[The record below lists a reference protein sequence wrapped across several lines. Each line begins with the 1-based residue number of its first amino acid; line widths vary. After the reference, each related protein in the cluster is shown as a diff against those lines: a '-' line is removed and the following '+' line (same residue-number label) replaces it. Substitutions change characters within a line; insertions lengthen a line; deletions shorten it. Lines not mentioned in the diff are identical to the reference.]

1 MSKIEDEYDK
11 LAVKINSNG
20 INGSGCII
28 QPTNSD
34 CTYIFTAKHCL
45 TEDGQVDNDKIEISG
60 SNRIDEGSFKIQDV
74 YLDNELDIAVIKIN
88 RLQKIETSLFKEPEK
103 ELSTYLYGYP
113 KLLKG
118 KSQILSCKISFDR
131 DNYSE
136 IELSQSQVT
145 FEKNSPDTLK
155 GFSGSGIFHE
165 VSDKVS
171 IVGILTRLKA
181 PDGAYN
187 NVCAYHVNNFDKLIK
202 SKGFPS
208 IFEDYIDE
216 IISDYSFSFT
226 NYNPELEKHYL
237 PREIDEQTKRL
248 LLSPKNIWISGEPGV
263 GKTLLINR
271 NLRINRRDFISID
284 LTTSKLDDIA
294 EYFRIINN
302 EIVSQKK
309 IENGSDIG
317 NIYDKIAFNLT
328 QIVNHEE
335 LFLFVD
341 EVPIRDTK
349 IFSQFL
355 SGFIKISEKYSN
367 TSNGQNQIKWIIS
380 TRINPSEFI
389 KNLNDCLVNGQKAS
403 KHFLFKPLDF
413 WSSNELSLLIE
424 LLEKNLNFHLSSD
437 TKKKIIEMCNGIPNP
452 IKRVIE
458 LILIDNCNID
468 EAIQTAKTEYY

>member
-1 MSKIEDEYDK
+1 MSKIEDKYDK

-28 QPTNSD
+28 QPTYSD
-34 CTYIFTAKHCL
+34 YSYIFTAKHCL

-60 SNRIDEGSFKIQDV
+60 SNGIDAGSFKIQDIF
-74 YLDNELDIAVIKIN
+74 LDDELDVAIIKIA
-88 RLQKIETSLFKEPEK
+88 RLNNIETSLFIKPEK

-113 KLLKG
+113 KLLQG

-131 DNYSE
+131 DNYSD

-145 FEKNSPDTLK
+145 FEKNSPDTLR

-165 VSDKVS
+165 KSGKVCV
-171 IVGILTRLKA
+171 VGILTRLKA

-187 NVCAYHVNNFDKLIK
+187 NVCAYHISNFDNLIK

-208 IFEDYIDE
+208 LFEDYIDE

-226 NYNPELEKHYL
+226 NYNLELEKHYL
-237 PREIDEQTKRL
+237 QRDIDEQTKKL
-248 LLSPKNIWISGEPGV
+248 FLSPKNIWISGVPGV

-271 NLRINRRDFISID
+271 NLRIDKRDYISID
-284 LTTSKLDDIA
+284 LTTSKLDDID
-294 EYFRIINN
+294 EYFKIINN
-302 EIVSQKK
+302 EIVYQKK
-309 IENGSDIG
+309 IGNVSDLG
-317 NIYDKIAFNLT
+317 NIYDKIASNLK
-328 QIVNHEE
+328 QIVDHEE

-341 EVPIRDTK
+341 EVPIRDTT

-367 TSNGQNQIKWIIS
+367 TSNRQNQIKWIIS
-380 TRINPSEFI
+380 TRIDPSEFV

-403 KHFLFKPLDF
+403 KHFLFKPMDL
-413 WSSNELSLLIE
+413 WTPVELNSLIE
-424 LLEKNLNFHLSSD
+424 LLEKNLNFHFSGD
-437 TKKKIIEMCNGIPNP
+437 TRKTIINMCNGIPNP

-458 LILIDNCNID
+458 LILIDNCDIE
-468 EAIQTAKTEYY
+468 EAIITAKTEYF